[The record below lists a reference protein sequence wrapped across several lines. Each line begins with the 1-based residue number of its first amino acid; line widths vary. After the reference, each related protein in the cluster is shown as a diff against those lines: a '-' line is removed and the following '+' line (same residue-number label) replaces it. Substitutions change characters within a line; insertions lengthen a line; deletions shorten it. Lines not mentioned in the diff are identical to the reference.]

1 MSTTPPPPPSPP
13 GPRTPGKGCAQCTVC
28 SSEIRLL
35 RQRSGLAGYRA
46 LPAPLSPLAGAGAG
60 QGTQGGP
67 AEGPREKERVGRH
80 STGRLLQDTP
90 VLSLPANVADGKPMV
105 GHVPR
110 CQDTEANIFRRRVNQ
125 ASRRMVEKVHW
136 SACESF
142 LTQQDQQ
149 RNFTQLIDYCH

>member
-1 MSTTPPPPPSPP
+1 MHLYSTMFTPPPPR
-13 GPRTPGKGCAQCTVC
+13 PRTPGKGCAQCTVC

-67 AEGPREKERVGRH
+67 VEGPKEKERVGRH

-90 VLSLPANVADGKPMV
+90 VLSLPANVANGKPCAK
-105 GHVPR
+105 VP
-110 CQDTEANIFRRRVNQ
+110 DIETKAFRRVNQ
-125 ASRRMVEKVHW
+125 AHRGMVEKG
-136 SACESF
+136 SF
-142 LTQQDQQ
+142 ECTTNFFFQQ
-149 RNFTQLIDYCH
+149 N